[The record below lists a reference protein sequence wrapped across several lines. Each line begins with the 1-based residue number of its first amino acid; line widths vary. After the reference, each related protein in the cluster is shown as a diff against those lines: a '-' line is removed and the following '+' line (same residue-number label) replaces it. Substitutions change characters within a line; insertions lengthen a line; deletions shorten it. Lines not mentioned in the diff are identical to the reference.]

1 MMVLFWIG
9 ILLFAWRLM
18 VFAFHAAWSIT
29 KCVLFTVGV
38 PLILIALFFAGM
50 VYLAVPLLAIGPGVL
65 PGAQNVLRQHRT
77 IARCCHTKRGIP
89 FGVPLFA

>member
-29 KCVLFTVGV
+29 KCALFTVGV

-50 VYLAVPLLAIGPGVL
+50 VYLAVPLLAIGLLVPFLG
-65 PGAQNVLRQHRT
+65 LR
-77 IARCCHTKRGIP
+77 IS
-89 FGVPLFA
+89 